1 MLTTA
6 TGTVVQVVADL
17 PSLQKVLVRL
27 DGGTEGLCVSYPALC
42 GALAEGDR
50 VLVNTTAVDLGLG
63 SGGLHFVVAKLGW
76 EGKATHGAGPGHIV
90 KLRYTPLQHTVL
102 ACEEAES
109 PFHAALAEAQ
119 SLEGMPVVAAQLHSQ
134 VAPAA
139 VGVAEAADRAGVK
152 RPRVAYVMTDSAALP
167 LMLSDS
173 VRLLRGRGLLCGTV
187 SCGQAFGGDLE
198 AVNLYSG
205 LAAARTALGCDIAVV
220 CQGPGNV
227 GTGTALGFG
236 GIDQAQA
243 INAAAAL
250 GGRPVAVLRVSFAD
264 PRERHRGISHHTVTA
279 LYRAALAQAQVA
291 VPSGLPQTDGVP
303 DALEFI
309 GSKHILR
316 EVDASGAADA
326 LRSAQVPLQ
335 SMGRSLEDD
344 PWFFIAAV
352 CAGRLAFE
360 LWRSG

>member
-1 MLTTA
+1 MLAAA
-6 TGTVVQVVADL
+6 TGVVVELILDL
-17 PSLQKVLVRL
+17 PSLQKALVRL
-27 DGGTEGLCVSYPALC
+27 DGGAEGPCVSYPSLC
-42 GALAEGDR
+42 GVLSAGDR

-63 SGGLHFVVAKLGW
+63 SGGVHFVVAKLGW
-76 EGKATHGAGPGHIV
+76 EGRSVYSPGPGHIV

-102 ACEEAES
+102 ACEEADS

-134 VAPAA
+134 VAPA
-139 VGVAEAADRAGVK
+139 VLGIAEAADRAGIP
-152 RPRVAYVMTDSAALP
+152 RPRTAYVMTDSAALP
-167 LMLSDS
+167 LALSDS
-173 VRLLRGRGLLCGTV
+173 VRLLKDQGLLCGTV

-205 LAAARTALGCDIAVV
+205 LAAAHTALRCDIAVV

-236 GIDQAQA
+236 GIDQALA

-250 GGRPVAVLRVSFAD
+250 EGRPVGVLRISFAD
-264 PRERHRGISHHTVTA
+264 SRERHRGVSHHTITA
-279 LYRAALAQAQVA
+279 LCRAALAQAEVA
-291 VPSGLPQTDGVP
+291 VPAGLPRTDGVAE
-303 DALEFI
+303 ALALI
-309 GSKHILR
+309 GRKHVLR
-316 EVDASGAADA
+316 EVDASGAVDLLRAADV
-326 LRSAQVPLQ
+326 RLQ
-335 SMGRSLEDD
+335 SMGRSVDDD

-360 LWRSG
+360 LCRSG